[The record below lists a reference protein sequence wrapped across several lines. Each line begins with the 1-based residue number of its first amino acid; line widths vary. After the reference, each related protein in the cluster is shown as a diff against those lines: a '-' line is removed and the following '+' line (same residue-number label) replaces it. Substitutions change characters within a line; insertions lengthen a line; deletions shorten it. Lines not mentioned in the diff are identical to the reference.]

1 MYDCDYFL
9 LSGEE
14 TRMVKSSSSAYS
26 FKSNHLEAVEEAV
39 ISEAL
44 MTSDTVTSNDCPD
57 DVIHEGI
64 TTTATI
70 IATSKSSS
78 NAKGSSKAETES
90 AILRD
95 EPTPVLPKVE
105 SNTHGDKK
113 KYAGG
118 SSEKEEL
125 LRTNKT
131 ERRKVAK
138 RPAGKLSLP
147 IVLQEQE
154 EFLEE
159 ELGEPQAKCSIFDVL
174 SCQPSLRFPFVNK
187 AFLKRGN
194 NNGSKELHEVSGQ
207 DYTHISQ
214 ESGPSSVIQSPTSE
228 RTHIS
233 THSCDAAKQPIKQIA
248 AAQSSSSFTLPC
260 VSGKSTRKMSHS
272 ASSPALSSS
281 YNADARRK
289 DPMAVTA
296 KKFSYDPDARLSRLG
311 QLAAHARRRISA
323 ALTSSSS
330 DNMCMASMKRM
341 RQTRRTLRMFTCV
354 VVVFAICMLP
364 NQITW
369 IWMSYN
375 DGVHIDHVIYTVFYF
390 LTYTNSVINPW
401 IYGAVNPS
409 FRKAYRKVFTCKK
422 SQVISRNDKARNSS
436 KLSSLWLSL
445 RGSDPH
451 SIDKGPRSDVYGLS
465 RNGIAKRTTVTDIT
479 P

>member
-1 MYDCDYFL
+1 
-9 LSGEE
+9 
-14 TRMVKSSSSAYS
+14 MVKSSSSAYS

-39 ISEAL
+39 ISEAAI
-44 MTSDTVTSNDCPD
+44 TNDNVTSNDQSD
-57 DVIHEGI
+57 DVIDEELAAA
-64 TTTATI
+64 TT
-70 IATSKSSS
+70 IAEASKSSA
-78 NAKGSSKAETES
+78 NTKGSSKAES
-90 AILRD
+90 AIVTD
-95 EPTPVLPKVE
+95 ESTPVLSKVE
-105 SNTHGDKK
+105 SKACGDKK
-113 KYAGG
+113 KYAAD
-118 SSEKEEL
+118 SSEKEEF
-125 LRTNKT
+125 LRTGKA

-147 IVLQEQE
+147 IVLQEKE
-154 EFLEE
+154 VFLEE
-159 ELGEPQAKCSIFDVL
+159 ELSEPRAKCSILDVL
-174 SCQPSLRFPFVNK
+174 SCRPSLRFPFVNK
-187 AFLKRGN
+187 AFFKRGG
-194 NNGSKELHEVSGQ
+194 NNGSKESHELGSQ

-233 THSCDAAKQPIKQIA
+233 THSYDAAKQTNKQITTA
-248 AAQSSSSFTLPC
+248 HSSSSFTLPC

-272 ASSPALSSS
+272 ASSPALSS
-281 YNADARRK
+281 YNAEARRK
-289 DPMAVTA
+289 DPMAVQA

-375 DGVHIDHVIYTVFYF
+375 DGVHLHHVIYTVFYF

-422 SQVISRNDKARNSS
+422 RQVISRNDKARNSS
-436 KLSSLWLSL
+436 KISSLWLSL

-451 SIDKGPRSDVYGLS
+451 SIDKGQRSDVYSLS
-465 RNGIAKRTTVTDIT
+465 RNGNAKKTVTDIT

>member
-1 MYDCDYFL
+1 
-9 LSGEE
+9 
-14 TRMVKSSSSAYS
+14 MVKSSSSAYS

-39 ISEAL
+39 GSEAVIAN
-44 MTSDTVTSNDCPD
+44 DKGTSNDHSD
-57 DVIHEGI
+57 DVINGEFAA
-64 TTTATI
+64 TATI
-70 IATSKSSS
+70 GEASKSSA
-78 NAKGSSKAETES
+78 NTKGSSKAEVEP
-90 AILRD
+90 AILKD
-95 EPTPVLPKVE
+95 ESTSALPKVE
-105 SNTHGDKK
+105 TKAHGDKD
-113 KYAGG
+113 KYTGG

-125 LRTNKT
+125 LRTDKT

-138 RPAGKLSLP
+138 RSAGKLSLP
-147 IVLQEQE
+147 IVLQEEE

-159 ELGEPQAKCSIFDVL
+159 ELGEPRATCSILDVL
-174 SCQPSLRFPFVNK
+174 SCRPSLRFPFVNK
-187 AFLKRGN
+187 AFFKRGS
-194 NNGSKELHEVSGQ
+194 NNGSKELQEIGSQ

-233 THSCDAAKQPIKQIA
+233 THSCDATKQPTKQITNA
-248 AAQSSSSFTLPC
+248 HSSSSFTLPC

-272 ASSPALSSS
+272 ASSPALSS
-281 YNADARRK
+281 YNAEARRK
-289 DPMAVTA
+289 DPMAVPA

-375 DGVHIDHVIYTVFYF
+375 DGVHLHHVIYTVFYF

-422 SQVISRNDKARNSS
+422 RQVINRNDKARNSS
-436 KLSSLWLSL
+436 KISSLWLSL

-451 SIDKGPRSDVYGLS
+451 SIDKGQRSDVHSLS
-465 RNGIAKRTTVTDIT
+465 RNGNAKRTVIDIT